1 MIIGV
6 TGTNGAGKGTVV
18 EYLIQK
24 GFQHYWVREFL
35 VEEIKKRGLP
45 VNRSSMRDVANDLR
59 RTHGPSYVIEMLY
72 ARAKGSGG
80 NALIESVR
88 VLGEANFLHEHGVM
102 LIAVDA
108 DRKVRYERSIA
119 RSSETD
125 KVDFDTWVKE
135 EEREWAN
142 TAEWDMDVVGVM
154 KIADFTITNNG
165 TLEELHTQIDKVL
178 ERIKK

>member
-24 GFQHYWVREFL
+24 GFKHYWVREFL
-35 VEEIKKRGLP
+35 VEEIRRRGLQ

-59 RTHGPSYVIEMLY
+59 RAHSPSYVIETLY
-72 ARAKGSGG
+72 TRARAEGG

-88 VLGEANFLHEHGVM
+88 VLGEATFLKERGVP

-108 DRKVRYERSIA
+108 DREIRYQRVASRA
-119 RSSETD
+119 SETD
-125 KVDFDTWVKE
+125 KFDFGTWVKE

-142 TAEWDMDVVGVM
+142 TDSWDMDVVGVM
-154 KIADFTITNNG
+154 KLADFTIQNNG
-165 TLEELHTQIDKVL
+165 TLEELHAQIDKVL
-178 ERIKK
+178 GQIKK